1 MPGLLL
7 ATLLRS
13 VFSNSS
19 QSRRTVAMS
28 NCCRCWSKIRRF
40 WKFSELLNGKRQIFV
55 YFGHLWSFWINLR
68 GQLRYSNISIIFWQ
82 FSFDFSDIFRALFD
96 PLLTTLWQQKKSV
109 CCLKATLWF
118 WSEHELKACAKATI
132 GNTTYL
138 AVAKSLHSRF
148 WNNLSSSGSL
158 NEIFCQW
165 IDQTWNKLLMKFH
178 EIQFWTAG
186 SEHVLPSW
194 I

>member
-1 MPGLLL
+1 MVLWNFSYFCNLTKSPTNKRKSAKFKQASDSVMLGLLL

-13 VFSNSS
+13 IFSNSS

-28 NCCRCWSKIRRF
+28 NCCRRWSKIRRF
-40 WKFSELLNGKRQIFV
+40 WKVLELLNGKRQIFV

-68 GQLRYSNISIIFWQ
+68 GQLRYSTISILFWL

-118 WSEHELKACAKATI
+118 WSEHELKAC
-132 GNTTYL
+132 
-138 AVAKSLHSRF
+138 F
-148 WNNLSSSGSL
+148 SG
-158 NEIFCQW
+158 
-165 IDQTWNKLLMKFH
+165 
-178 EIQFWTAG
+178 
-186 SEHVLPSW
+186 
-194 I
+194 